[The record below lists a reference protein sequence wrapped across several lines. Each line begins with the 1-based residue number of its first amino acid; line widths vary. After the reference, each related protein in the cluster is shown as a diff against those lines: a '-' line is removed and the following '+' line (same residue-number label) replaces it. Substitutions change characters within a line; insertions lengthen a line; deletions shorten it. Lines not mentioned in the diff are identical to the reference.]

1 MTTFKDVYQKY
12 VNLTIDSEKSTDMP
26 SIDPVEKR
34 LLDLLSRAWSSDQKV
49 TVVETMNITQEL
61 STSTI
66 FRYLK
71 KLRQKG
77 YIELIVDEIDNRVKY
92 VSPTKQCD
100 KYFSRL
106 GKYISES
113 AKLM

>member
-1 MTTFKDVYQKY
+1 MATFKDVYQKFI
-12 VNLTIDSEKSTDMP
+12 NLAIATEQLSDLP
-26 SIDPVEKR
+26 ALDPIEKR
-34 LLDLLSRAWSSDQKV
+34 LLSLLSHSWSNNRKI
-49 TVVETMNITQEL
+49 TVVETMNITSEL
-61 STSTI
+61 STSTV

-77 YIELIVDEIDNRVKY
+77 YLELIVDEIDNRVKY

-106 GKYISES
+106 GK
-113 AKLM
+113 LMTEATSK

>member
-1 MTTFKDVYQKY
+1 MATFKDVYQKFI
-12 VNLTIDSEKSTDMP
+12 NLALATEQLSELP
-26 SIDPVEKR
+26 ALDPIEKR
-34 LLDLLSRAWSSDQKV
+34 LLALLSHSWSNNKKT
-49 TVVETMNITQEL
+49 TVVETMNITNEL

-77 YIELIVDEIDNRVKY
+77 YLELIVDEIDNRVKY

-100 KYFSRL
+100 KYFSKL
-106 GKYISES
+106 GK
-113 AKLM
+113 LMAEASK

>member
-1 MTTFKDVYQKY
+1 MATFKDVYQKFI
-12 VNLTIDSEKSTDMP
+12 NLAIATEQLSDLPTLDPIEKQ
-26 SIDPVEKR
+26 
-34 LLDLLSRAWSSDQKV
+34 LLALLSHSWSNNRKI
-49 TVVETMNITQEL
+49 TVVETMNITNEL
-61 STSTI
+61 STSTV

-77 YIELIVDEIDNRVKY
+77 YLELIVDEIDNRVKY

-106 GKYISES
+106 GKLITEAS
-113 AKLM
+113 K

>member
-1 MTTFKDVYQKY
+1 MATFKDIYQKFI
-12 VNLTIDSEKSTDMP
+12 NLAIATEQLSDLP
-26 SIDPVEKR
+26 LLDPIEKR
-34 LLDLLSRAWSSDQKV
+34 LLALLSHSWSNDKKI
-49 TVVETMNITQEL
+49 TVVETMNITNEL

-77 YIELIVDEIDNRVKY
+77 YLELIVDEVDNRVKY

-100 KYFSRL
+100 KYFSKL
-106 GKYISES
+106 GK
-113 AKLM
+113 LMAEASK

>member
-1 MTTFKDVYQKY
+1 MSTFKEVYQRFI
-12 VNLTIDSEKSTDMP
+12 NLSIATEQLSDLP
-26 SIDPVEKR
+26 SLDPIEKR
-34 LLDLLSRAWSSDQKV
+34 LLALLSHSWSNNKKM
-49 TVVETMNITQEL
+49 TVVESMNITDEL

-77 YIELIVDEIDNRVKY
+77 YLELIVDEVDNRVKY

-100 KYFSRL
+100 KYFSKL
-106 GKYISES
+106 GKLMTEAS
-113 AKLM
+113 AN

>member
-1 MTTFKDVYQKY
+1 
-12 VNLTIDSEKSTDMP
+12 
-26 SIDPVEKR
+26 
-34 LLDLLSRAWSSDQKV
+34 
-49 TVVETMNITQEL
+49 VVETMNITNEL

-77 YIELIVDEIDNRVKY
+77 YLELIVDEIDNRIKY

-106 GKYISES
+106 GK
-113 AKLM
+113 LMTEASK

>member
-1 MTTFKDVYQKY
+1 MATFKDVYQRFI
-12 VNLTIDSEKSTDMP
+12 NLAIATEQLSDMP
-26 SIDPVEKR
+26 ALDPIERR
-34 LLDLLSRAWSSDQKV
+34 LLALLSHSWSNHKKI
-49 TVVETMNITQEL
+49 TVVETMNITNEL

-77 YIELIVDEIDNRVKY
+77 YLELIVDEVDNRVKY

-106 GKYISES
+106 GK
-113 AKLM
+113 LMTEATQ

>member
-1 MTTFKDVYQKY
+1 MSTFKDVYQKFI
-12 VNLTIDSEKSTDMP
+12 NLAIATEHLSDLP
-26 SIDPVEKR
+26 
-34 LLDLLSRAWSSDQKV
+34 LLDPIEKQLLALLSHSWSNDKKI
-49 TVVETMNITQEL
+49 TVVETMNITNEL

-77 YIELIVDEIDNRVKY
+77 YLELILDEVDNRVKY

-106 GKYISES
+106 GK
-113 AKLM
+113 LMAEATQ